1 MKYSISKLM
10 GSLALGSLLLAACNN
25 AEYSELTDQA
35 FIAQTNT
42 DGNTS
47 TKITVGTT
55 AVSQDIKVR
64 LSSPATV
71 SHTFELVYDTLAL
84 KQYNQRNQTEYKALP
99 DTVFSLSSSTI
110 TIDAGKVISSSIQL
124 TVKPLADALKN
135 SGMKYAIPL
144 VLKSKDGQV
153 GVLNSGGTIV
163 YIIDQVV
170 RQPVPVIDMA
180 HSITFTMRKEYA
192 LSAWTVEMCGNM
204 DQLGTAVGQLNNQML
219 FGGWAPSGKDGEIY
233 TRFGD
238 APIEGNRLQVKTQG
252 TQLNSNKLFDA
263 NKWYHIAFVCEGTK
277 LSLYVDGKLDNSMD
291 LPGKI
296 GNISNSMSFATTSY
310 FKAHA
315 QVSALRFWTKARTQN
330 EIANNMYVCDPK
342 SDGLEAYWKMN
353 EGQGDILN
361 DATGHGNTGK
371 IAAVPTWN
379 TNVRIDGKE

>member
-1 MKYSISKLM
+1 
-10 GSLALGSLLLAACNN
+10 
-25 AEYSELTDQA
+25 
-35 FIAQTNT
+35 
-42 DGNTS
+42 
-47 TKITVGTT
+47 
-55 AVSQDIKVR
+55 
-64 LSSPATV
+64 
-71 SHTFELVYDTLAL
+71 
-84 KQYNQRNQTEYKALP
+84 
-99 DTVFSLSSSTI
+99 
-110 TIDAGKVISSSIQL
+110 
-124 TVKPLADALKN
+124 
-135 SGMKYAIPL
+135 MKYAIPL

-192 LSAWTVEMCGNM
+192 LSAWTVEMCVNM

-296 GNISNSMSFATTSY
+296 VNISNSMSFATTSY

-315 QVSALRFWTKARTQN
+315 QVSELRFWTKARTQN